1 MHIQYT
7 HTYVYLYIYIYY
19 IYIYIYIY
27 QEMISQRGITEIS
40 FYQTLKRNRDNEFSN
55 R

>member
-7 HTYVYLYIYIYY
+7 HTYVYLYIYIY
-19 IYIYIYIY
+19 YIYIY